1 MIATESAWLKFVASN
16 GDGIFSIEIDAGE
29 SGVKLAFF
37 TLLSA

>member
-1 MIATESAWLKFVASN
+1 MIATESVWLTFVASN

-37 TLLSA
+37 MLLSA